1 MNNIDLN
8 NGLTEGFSPGRLI
21 SIVSRYHSYCLG
33 KSLSKYDLSKCEYKC
48 LIQIYKNEGICQDD
62 IADILKIDKFRIA
75 KSIKLLMEKG
85 YVYKEKDIEDKRK
98 HKVYP
103 TEKALSIKGAFIDIL
118 DYNSNAMVKGFSE
131 EEKKTLNN
139 LLVKMAE
146 NLHKEAETVKKI
158 YK

>member
-33 KSLSKYDLSKCEYKC
+33 KSLSKYDLSKCEYRC
-48 LIQIYKNEGICQDD
+48 LIQIYKHEGICQDD

-85 YVYKEKDIEDKRK
+85 YVYKEKDIKDKRK

-103 TEKALSIKGAFIDIL
+103 TENALSIKEAFIDIL
-118 DYNSNAMVKGFSE
+118 NYNSNIMVKGFSE
-131 EEKKTLNN
+131 EEKRMVNS

-146 NLHKEAETVKKI
+146 NLYEEAEKVKNI